1 MLETAVAT
9 YFSTEDGAPRIRLGG
24 NHADGG
30 DSLVT
35 GGLVAGGAIVLLQ
48 FWLPV
53 SLIVCII
60 LLMCII
66 HSLHLEKNKTIRHQ
80 YQPLRLTGNLNY
92 ATCNTSNQQQIQ

>member
-1 MLETAVAT
+1 MLETTVTT

-66 HSLHLEKNKTIRHQ
+66 HSLHLEKIKPYVININHLDLQ
-80 YQPLRLTGNLNY
+80 
-92 ATCNTSNQQQIQ
+92 